1 MTEPTSPTTL
11 LDRAARESLDAIVAP
26 IVHAH
31 GGEVVDVEWKTESGG
46 WVLRVFVE
54 KQGAQAKGLSTKET
68 AVTLELCAN
77 VARELSPALDA
88 IEDMIPHAY
97 SLEVSSP
104 GVERALKTKA
114 DFTRFAANGDKAKLW
129 LKKAAL
135 PRAID
140 GAEPT
145 GNGSRVLLGRLT
157 AFANDTIVL
166 VDASRTYDIAFDDL
180 DRARLVFELETG
192 TKARPGKGA
201 KTGGNKKPHPKTND
215 TSKTKSDQNAQ
226 SKTGEQP

>member
-1 MTEPTSPTTL
+1 MTETALPTTQ
-11 LDRAARESLDAIVAP
+11 LDRAKVDAIVAP

-31 GGEVVDVEWKTESGG
+31 GGEVVDVEWKTEAGG

-54 KQGAQAKGLSTKET
+54 KQGAQAKGLSTKE
-68 AVTLELCAN
+68 AGVTLELCAN
-77 VARELSPALDA
+77 VARDQSPALDA
-88 IEDMIPHAY
+88 IEDIIPHAY

-114 DFTRFAANGDKAKLW
+114 DFTRFAGKSGANAPPGDKAKLW

-135 PRAID
+135 PRAIN

-145 GNGSRVLLGRLT
+145 GNGSRVVEGRLIG
-157 AFANDTIVL
+157 FANDIIVL
-166 VDASRTYDIAFDDL
+166 VDGSRTYDVAFDDV

-192 TKARPGKGA
+192 TKSKSAKPGA
-201 KTGGNKKPHPKTND
+201 KKPHPKTKD
-215 TSKTKSDQNAQ
+215 QSKTKSDTQQ
-226 SKTGEQP
+226 